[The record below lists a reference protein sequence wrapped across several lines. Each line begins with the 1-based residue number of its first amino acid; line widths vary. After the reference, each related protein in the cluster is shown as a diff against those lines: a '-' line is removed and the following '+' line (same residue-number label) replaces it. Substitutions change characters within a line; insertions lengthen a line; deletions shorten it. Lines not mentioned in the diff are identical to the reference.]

1 VKRRARSFVRAR
13 ARAARNSSERVLRR
27 PDTRGAVRERRGRAR
42 SVLVMTRAVDGFATR
57 PDFGRRGAS
66 DLFGSSSAPRT
77 LFCAAFGRS
86 PVCDPRRFAESRVV
100 LTRLPPTFEVSF
112 RGRGEGSRRWRRVPS
127 AAHPRA
133 RPGTERH
140 PRVSAGTRACAEVG
154 PRESP
159 RLPLPLS
166 RISGS
171 RGKSVTSGVRRG

>member
-1 VKRRARSFVRAR
+1 MKRRARSFVRAR

-77 LFCAAFGRS
+77 LLRGFSEIAGLR
-86 PVCDPRRFAESRVV
+86 PRRFAESRVV

-112 RGRGEGSRRWRRVPS
+112 RGRGEGSRRWRRVPR

>member
-77 LFCAAFGRS
+77 LFARLLEIAGLR
-86 PVCDPRRFAESRVV
+86 PRRFAESRVV

-112 RGRGEGSRRWRRVPS
+112 RGRGEGSRRWRRVPR